1 MNAYKR
7 ILSLILALLCCVGV
21 LAGCKKE
28 NPEDKVTETYEQK
41 ETEAPTDPKLV
52 SSLASSYDFKNEE
65 FTILT
70 RKQTDYEFK
79 GKDDEKATFLEREV
93 FERNEYVMEKCKVE
107 FEIVTRM
114 GGWDDRQIFT
124 SAVRQDSAGAAT
136 YELVSGHSAVMAALA
151 LEGLGYDLSKLPNI
165 ELEKRWWSEAYYNT
179 ANYNGAL
186 YTALG
191 DIDYSLYEYMMV
203 FFFNEGLAADYK
215 LEDLYELALDGDW
228 TFAKLQEYTSM
239 VTTNLDLAEDQ
250 QYYGFLANGHGC
262 HSFVDSFGLE
272 LIKKEGDE
280 EQRTISGELNDDNLV
295 TPMQKTID
303 FIWENLSV
311 RSDFTSDNSIE
322 TQTPIFTGGR
332 ALFYQQQLGQAVRF
346 KSENMTNYG
355 VLPYPKYD
363 ENQVNYRTT
372 YRDTV
377 SAILVPAKVKNPT
390 MAGTVT
396 EMLCWQSYHT
406 VTQQYYEETLK
417 YQAFD
422 NPDCVE
428 TLEMIRA
435 SVAPSFATIY
445 GGVFANPPK
454 SILGNVIQS
463 KGTQNLSSYWA
474 GLSGDWISELA
485 TFYTKMDALAEK
497 NAG

>member
-7 ILSLILALLCCVGV
+7 ILALFLALLCCIGIF
-21 LAGCKKE
+21 AGCSKK
-28 NPEDKVTETYEQK
+28 PKDTEQTDPQQE
-41 ETEAPTDPKLV
+41 EATEAPQDPKLI
-52 SSLASSYDFKNEE
+52 SSLAPSYNFKNEE

-70 RKQTDYEFK
+70 RKASDYEYK

-107 FEIVTRM
+107 FNLVTRV
-114 GGWDDRQIFT
+114 GNWDTRSAFIQ
-124 SAVRQDSAGAAT
+124 AVRQDSAGSAT
-136 YELVSGHSAVMAALA
+136 YELVSGHSAILASIA
-151 LEGLGYDLSKLPNI
+151 LEGLGYDLSKVPNI
-165 ELEKRWWSEAYYNT
+165 ELEKRWWSEAYYNN

-191 DIDYSLYEYMMV
+191 DIAYSLYEYMMV
-203 FFFNEGLAADYK
+203 VFFNEGLAEDYK

-228 TFAKLQEYTSM
+228 TFAKLQEYTSI
-239 VTTNLDLAEDQ
+239 VTTNMDLDEGLRE
-250 QYYGFLANGHGC
+250 YGFLANGHGC
-262 HSFVDSFGLE
+262 HSFVDSFGLD
-272 LIKKEGDE
+272 LIKKEGDDG
-280 EQRTISGELNDDNLV
+280 QRTISRELNDDNVV
-295 TPMQKTID
+295 TPMQKVID
-303 FIWENLSV
+303 FIWQNSSV
-311 RSDFTSDNSIE
+311 RVDFTSDNSIE
-322 TQTPIFTGGR
+322 TQTPIFTSGR

-346 KSENMTNYG
+346 KAENMTNYG

-363 ENQVNYRTT
+363 DNQINYGTT

-377 SAILVPAKVKNPT
+377 SAILIPAKVKDPT

-428 TLEMIRA
+428 TLEMIRT

-463 KGTQNLSSYWA
+463 MGTQNLSSYWA

-485 TFYTKMDALAEK
+485 TFYTKMDALAAK
-497 NAG
+497 NAE